1 MHINSIGIFAAD
13 LKKHMTI
20 ENKIEAFSALGQLIR
35 NSVEDSS
42 FEELARQIQN
52 SNSWF
57 TEVQV
62 RNAFKEIGSY
72 LTKDSLSE
80 WLQAYSLPDT
90 IQPKKIG
97 ILMAGNVPAVG
108 FHDLLSVLMVG
119 HEAYVKLSSTD
130 AITIRWIVNE
140 LNEIAPEL
148 AAKVH
153 FQDMLKGMDAYIA
166 TGSDNSSR
174 YFDYYFGKFPH
185 IIRKNRTSVA
195 ILNGTEGPEDFEQ
208 LGQDVFQYYGLGC
221 RNVSKLFVPT
231 RETLQSFLHGI
242 EPFASVRDHHKYFNN
257 YEYNKSILLVNK
269 EEHLDNGFLIVR
281 ESTELV
287 SPISMLYY
295 EVYEGQN
302 NLDQRLKGMKD
313 KIQVILSKDSWY
325 PESLSFGQAQCPSLS
340 DYADNI
346 DTIAFLK
353 EL

>member
-1 MHINSIGIFAAD
+1 
-13 LKKHMTI
+13 MTI

-35 NSVEDSS
+35 NYTEESS
-42 FEELARQIQN
+42 FEGLARQIQN
-52 SNSWF
+52 SNNWF
-57 TEVQV
+57 TPLQV

-72 LTKDSLSE
+72 LTKESLSQ
-80 WLQAYSLPDT
+80 WIHAYELSGPVT
-90 IQPKKIG
+90 PKKIG

-119 HEAYVKLSSTD
+119 HDAYVKLSSTD
-130 AITIRWIVNE
+130 AISIRWIVNE

-174 YFDYYFGKFPH
+174 YFDYYFGKFPN

-208 LGQDVFQYYGLGC
+208 LGQDIFQYYGLGC
-221 RNVSKLFVPT
+221 RNVSKLFVPN
-231 RETLQSFLHGI
+231 REILQSFLDGI
-242 EPFASVRDHHKYFNN
+242 QTFATVGDHYKYFNN

-269 EEHLDNGFLIVR
+269 EAHLDNGFLLMQ

-295 EVYEGQN
+295 EVYEDPKSLGQH
-302 NLDQRLKGMKD
+302 LEGVTD
-313 KIQVILSKDSWY
+313 KIQVIVSKNSWY
-325 PESLSFGQAQCPSLS
+325 PESLSFGQAQCPRLS
-340 DYADNI
+340 DYADNV

-353 EL
+353 GL